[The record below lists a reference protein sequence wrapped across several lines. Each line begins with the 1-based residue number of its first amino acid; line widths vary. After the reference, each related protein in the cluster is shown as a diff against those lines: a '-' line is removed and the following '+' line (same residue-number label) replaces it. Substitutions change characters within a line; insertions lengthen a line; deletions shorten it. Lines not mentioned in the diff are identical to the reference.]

1 MCKPRLLPLLCT
13 ASALLAPHAALSQ
26 DDVRL
31 HRDFDQSPILLANV
45 NARTDAETYLASLVA
60 ALRAADLDGNGLDQT
75 DVANIDR
82 AEFERA
88 QAAYQ
93 ASLERGRAQ
102 WRELIG
108 TDATSVTLA
117 ELEEALTQFASGRRA
132 AETLFARLDRNQ
144 DGAVTQ
150 ADLSPNPRPMELERF
165 ARMDA
170 NSDGAIS
177 VEELM
182 AATPE
187 RLRNVPDAAQ
197 IFAQG
202 ERNGDGRLAI
212 DELMSLAP
220 PPSID
225 ARASVQRRERFQR
238 LLTIDPDGD
247 GRLTE
252 ADLTSAFTAQFSRVD
267 SDGDSSISAAEYAN
281 ARSLIERS
289 SRMAEARICAVP
301 SPSAEART
309 LALAALDGQLIS
321 TLTLGSQDE
330 VTSIVDLVIEPGRQP
345 LYLMLVA
352 PRPVIWRLSGASE
365 RVERVSVFGR
375 DKDEAGN
382 ILAGIAG
389 VSESLVDFAA
399 PDCLRTANYNTGENL
414 AATIGSTTGLVAE
427 AYSVSHAAGTISLPS
442 FALSGAN
449 GDVPVPEGFDPA
461 LWRDALRFEPR
472 GIEVLAP
479 PSVVSKVAVTP
490 YEVMPAA
497 FGVAQLA
504 AQGAIEATDYDSE
517 FRIVRPFPRFPAG
530 LHGAVSVNFV
540 LPDFIPMPAGD
551 QGHACIFSEAG
562 DPIGKNTSCHRAARS
577 EALTVRV
584 RPDGQACLY
593 SQGGTEEA
601 CFPED
606 GRPLVVTETPTGR
619 AIVPA
624 ERATAEASAPVAM
637 PRIPEAARSVVEII
651 PRVRR

>member
-1 MCKPRLLPLLCT
+1 MSKPRLLPLLCT
-13 ASALLAPHAALSQ
+13 ASVLLAPDVALAQ
-26 DDVRL
+26 DNVQL
-31 HRDFDQSPILLANV
+31 HRDFDQAPILLANI
-45 NARTDAETYLASLVA
+45 NAGTNAETYLSGLIV
-60 ALRAADLDGNGLDQT
+60 ALRAADRDGNGLDRT
-75 DVANIDR
+75 DVANIDQ

-88 QAAYQ
+88 QADYQ

-108 TDATSVTLA
+108 TDAASVTLA
-117 ELEEALTQFASGRRA
+117 ELELAFAQVASGRRA
-132 AETLFARLDRNQ
+132 AESLFARLDRNA

-150 ADLSPNPRPMELERF
+150 ADLSPNARPMELERF
-165 ARMDA
+165 ARIDA

-182 AATPE
+182 ATGPE
-187 RLRNVPDAAQ
+187 RQHNMPDAAQ

-202 ERNGDGRLAI
+202 DRNRDGRLAME
-212 DELMSLAP
+212 ELMSLAP
-220 PPSID
+220 PPPLET
-225 ARASVQRRERFQR
+225 RANLQRRERFER
-238 LLTIDPDGD
+238 LLAIDPDGD

-252 ADLTSAFTAQFSRVD
+252 ADLTIAFAAQFSRID
-267 SDGDSSISAAEYAN
+267 DDGDGSISSAEYAS

-289 SRMAEARICAVP
+289 GRMAESRICAVLP
-301 SPSAEART
+301 PSAEART
-309 LALAALDGQLIS
+309 LGIAALDGQLIS
-321 TLTLGSQDE
+321 TLALGSQDE
-330 VTSIVDLVIEPGRQP
+330 VTSIVDLVIEPGEQP

-352 PRPVIWRLSGASE
+352 PRPVIWRFSGASK
-365 RVERVSVFGR
+365 RVERVTVFGR

-399 PDCLRTANYNTGENL
+399 PDCLRSANYNTGENL
-414 AATIGSTTGLVAE
+414 AATIGATTGLIAE
-427 AYSVSHAAGTISLPS
+427 AYSALQPAGTISLPS
-442 FALSGAN
+442 FAMNGASGE
-449 GDVPVPEGFDPA
+449 VPVPEGFDPV
-461 LWRDALRFEPR
+461 LWREALRFEPR
-472 GIEVLAP
+472 GIGALAP
-479 PSVVSKVAVTP
+479 ASVVSKVAVTP
-490 YEVMPAA
+490 YDVMPAG

-540 LPDFIPMPAGD
+540 LPDAIPMPAGD

-577 EALTVRV
+577 EALTVQV

-593 SQGGTEEA
+593 SDSGKEEA

-624 ERATAEASAPVAM
+624 EHGATETATPITV
-637 PRIPEAARSVVEII
+637 PRIPEAARSIVEII